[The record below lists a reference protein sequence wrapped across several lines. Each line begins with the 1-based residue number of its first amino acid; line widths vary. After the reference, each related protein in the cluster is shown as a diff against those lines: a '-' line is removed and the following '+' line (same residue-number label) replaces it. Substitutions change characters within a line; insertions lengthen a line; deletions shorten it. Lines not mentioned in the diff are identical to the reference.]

1 MSAEIIHI
9 TAFLSSTYQIFSIT
23 TSDCKGISCEL
34 ADKIS
39 HLCFHYQAEDIF
51 CARSGKLNPS
61 LNRSLSSS
69 TGPAPSSISREPG
82 LSRLRR
88 STICTSAEPVSSR
101 TGSHSQPTQ
110 AKKLLEGERAK
121 ATRSTPMKRAE
132 PTSIQPTPPKR
143 KVERTVS
150 VNVTSSGR
158 LQSGV
163 KAKAKPAALV
173 HPTPNTA
180 DKGVHHADGL
190 SKATKPKRLSV
201 SSTDS
206 RPQKLSAGS
215 LTPSA
220 GGCKPLQASAR
231 RPSALPTPV
240 KRRTSTFQ
248 APSDQTRT
256 FRLPSRTDTSITR
269 CTNSAEKPQR
279 CSPVPQGKQEE
290 EPVHFSDIKP
300 FRLEEEESPATL
312 PLNSPETK
320 QTHNSDPGMLTVSE
334 TVPNSNPIELEMT
347 EESAVKTQEV
357 LLLDLPPPAL
367 QPQEKL
373 LIDLAN
379 TPNLIGTN
387 SKSCTTTQ

>member
-1 MSAEIIHI
+1 M
-9 TAFLSSTYQIFSIT
+9 
-23 TSDCKGISCEL
+23 
-34 ADKIS
+34 S
-39 HLCFHYQAEDIF
+39 HLCFHYQAVDIF
-51 CARSGKLNPS
+51 CSRSGKLNPS

-121 ATRSTPMKRAE
+121 ATRS
-132 PTSIQPTPPKR
+132 TSIQPTPPKR

-379 TPNLIGTN
+379 TPNLIGTK
-387 SKSCTTTQ
+387 SKSCTTTQLIDLSSPLIKWSPEDKKENNAPLINLSF

>member
-1 MSAEIIHI
+1 
-9 TAFLSSTYQIFSIT
+9 
-23 TSDCKGISCEL
+23 
-34 ADKIS
+34 
-39 HLCFHYQAEDIF
+39 
-51 CARSGKLNPS
+51 
-61 LNRSLSSS
+61 
-69 TGPAPSSISREPG
+69 
-82 LSRLRR
+82 
-88 STICTSAEPVSSR
+88 PVA
-101 TGSHSQPTQ
+101 H
-110 AKKLLEGERAK
+110 
-121 ATRSTPMKRAE
+121 
-132 PTSIQPTPPKR
+132 
-143 KVERTVS
+143 
-150 VNVTSSGR
+150 R
-158 LQSGV
+158 LQYNVG
-163 KAKAKPAALV
+163 
-173 HPTPNTA
+173 
-180 DKGVHHADGL
+180 DG
-190 SKATKPKRLSV
+190 
-201 SSTDS
+201 
-206 RPQKLSAGS
+206 
-215 LTPSA
+215 
-220 GGCKPLQASAR
+220 ASAR

-269 CTNSAEKPQR
+269 CTNSAEKPH
-279 CSPVPQGKQEE
+279 SPVPQGKQEE

-379 TPNLIGTN
+379 TPNLIGTK
-387 SKSCTTTQ
+387 SKSCTTTQVTHLSPATFTVGSLNISDSVMISLSCRGQPVFNFLSFQLIDLSSPLIKWSPEDKKENNAPLINLSF